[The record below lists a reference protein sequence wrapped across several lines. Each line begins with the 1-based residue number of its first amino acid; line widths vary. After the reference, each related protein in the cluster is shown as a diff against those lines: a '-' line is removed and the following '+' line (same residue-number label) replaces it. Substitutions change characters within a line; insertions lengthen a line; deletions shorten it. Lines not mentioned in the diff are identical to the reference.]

1 MPEEKEKTIGI
12 KPGKDETLKADFD
25 KWSAAVSEKF
35 GVARVTNGVAL
46 RALLNLA
53 KIEEVKERVPGR
65 AEEINDYRTMLDQLL
80 TRYLSSVDAAAL
92 AKTQAEEEVRVEL
105 ATRTRT
111 IAELQKKLDDLKEQ
125 NAKLEQVVDS
135 ATAENNRL
143 QVKVKTLNETIADK
157 DALIQSLQNNAAAVD
172 AVGAIAEL
180 KAIVA
185 NLKTETEPENK
196 QSIKISERI
205 E

>member
-1 MPEEKEKTIGI
+1 MPEEKEETIGI

-53 KIEEVKERVPGR
+53 NIEEVKERVPGR

-80 TRYLSSVDAAAL
+80 TKYLSSVDAAAL

-111 IAELQKKLDDLKEQ
+111 IAELLQKQDELKEQ
-125 NAKLEQVVDS
+125 NAKLKQVVDS
-135 ATAENNRL
+135 AAAENNRL
-143 QVKVKTLNETIADK
+143 QVVVKTLNETISDK

-180 KAIVA
+180 TELVTK
-185 NLKTETEPENK
+185 LKKQEPEPENK
-196 QSIKISERI
+196 
-205 E
+205 

>member
-92 AKTQAEEEVRVEL
+92 AKTQAEEEVQVEL

-143 QVKVKTLNETIADK
+143 QVKVKTLNESIADK

>member
-53 KIEEVKERVPGR
+53 NIEEVKERVPGR

-80 TRYLSSVDAAAL
+80 TKYLSSVDAAAL

-125 NAKLEQVVDS
+125 NAKLKQVVDS
-135 ATAENNRL
+135 AAAENNRL
-143 QVKVKTLNETIADK
+143 QVVVKTLNETISDK

-180 KAIVA
+180 TELVTK
-185 NLKTETEPENK
+185 LKKQEPEPENK
-196 QSIKISERI
+196 
-205 E
+205 

>member
-92 AKTQAEEEVRVEL
+92 AKTQAEEEVQVEL

>member
-92 AKTQAEEEVRVEL
+92 AKTQAEEEVQVEL

-157 DALIQSLQNNAAAVD
+157 DALIQSLKNNAAAVD
-172 AVGAIAEL
+172 AVGAIVEL
-180 KAIVA
+180 KELVA
-185 NLKTETEPENK
+185 KLKKPEPE
-196 QSIKISERI
+196 SIKK
-205 E
+205 